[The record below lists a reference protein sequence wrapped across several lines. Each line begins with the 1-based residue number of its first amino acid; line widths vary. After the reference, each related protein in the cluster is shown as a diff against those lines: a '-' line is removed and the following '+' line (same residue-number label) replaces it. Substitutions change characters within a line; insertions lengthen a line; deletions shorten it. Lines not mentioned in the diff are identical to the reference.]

1 MIFKFMINLWSL
13 SLVTPKISFKLSI
26 RVTPVA
32 YVAPAANLCLPVTDS
47 SLERGRMLE
56 T

>member
-1 MIFKFMINLWSL
+1 MINDWSL
-13 SLVTPKISFKLSI
+13 VSPQKISFKLSI
-26 RVTPVA
+26 RVTTAA

-47 SLERGRMLE
+47 SLERRPMLE